1 MRINLNSYRIPG
13 PSLERKRQSLA
24 AARLRTTATRIA
36 AGNFNATTMRRGCLT
51 KEAMVNFS
59 EFVSE

>member
-13 PSLERKRQSLA
+13 PWLERKRQSLA
-24 AARLRTTATRIA
+24 TAWLRTTATRIA
-36 AGNFNATTMRRGCLT
+36 AGNFNAATMRCDCLT

-59 EFVSE
+59 RFVSE

>member
-13 PSLERKRQSLA
+13 LPSGRKRQSLA
-24 AARLRTTATRIA
+24 AARLRTTVTRIA
-36 AGNFNATTMRRGCLT
+36 AGNFNAAIMGRGCLT

-59 EFVSE
+59 RFVNE